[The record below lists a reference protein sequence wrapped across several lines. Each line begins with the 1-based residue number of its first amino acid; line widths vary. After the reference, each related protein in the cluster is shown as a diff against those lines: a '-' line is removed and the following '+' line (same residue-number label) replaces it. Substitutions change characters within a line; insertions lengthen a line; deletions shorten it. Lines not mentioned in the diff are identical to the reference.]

1 MYDTPA
7 TKGRRIG
14 AYLIDGVILTVLQI
28 PFVLLAGTAGTLL
41 GLILMVCYYGV
52 TEGSGL
58 SASLGK
64 YLCGLIVVDSEGQPL
79 GFGQAFV
86 RALCRLL
93 SALVLGVGFLVGL
106 FAADGRALHDRLAG
120 TLVAMRQA
128 DTGYGGYDWP
138 GQGAGV
144 HPAGGGIQPAVHPAP
159 AAARIVGVTGF
170 FAGRACPVSAAGVIL
185 GRDQAV
191 CDLSFPNDQQ
201 GRGISRTHCKLQ
213 YNPQTRMLVL
223 HDLGSTYG
231 TYLGSG
237 VRVNQGQAVALR
249 SGDEFYLATRDN
261 TFRVELR

>member
-1 MYDTPA
+1 MYGIPA
-7 TKGRRIG
+7 TKGRRVG
-14 AYLIDGVILTVLQI
+14 AYLIDSVILVVLQI
-28 PFVLLAGTAGTLL
+28 PFLLLAGASGTFL

-52 TEGSGL
+52 TEGSNL

-64 YLCGLIVVDSEGQPL
+64 YLCGLIVVDSEGEPL

-93 SALVLGVGFLVGL
+93 SALVLGAGFLVGL
-106 FAADGRALHDRLAG
+106 FAADGRTLHDRLAG
-120 TLVAMRQA
+120 TLVAMRETEGA
-128 DTGYGGYDWP
+128 YVGDFTP
-138 GQGAGV
+138 GKPHSPDA
-144 HPAGGGIQPAVHPAP
+144 IQPVRHPAP

-170 FAGRACPVSAAGVIL
+170 FAGKACPVSAGGVIL

-191 CDLSFPNDQQ
+191 CDLHFPNDQQ

-231 TYLGSG
+231 TYLGNG
-237 VRVNQGQAVALR
+237 LRVVQGQAVALR
-249 SGDEFYLATRDN
+249 SGDEFYLATRNN